1 MGEHLA
7 FFLLAL
13 VAVIILYGVAA
24 HARKRRE
31 DLRALAEALGLR
43 FDPAGDRSYH
53 PMYAHSIFRKG
64 KSRKTSN
71 TIWGVMAVGRY
82 PIEVR
87 MGDYRYVT
95 GSGRSRQTHR
105 ISYALFRLPFFGTP
119 DLLIRKEGL
128 GDKILGGLGF
138 DDIDFESEAFSR
150 RFWVKSE
157 DKRYA
162 YDVIHPRMMEF
173 FLEGPT
179 PQIEI
184 VNDACLI
191 LEGTRHWDPLAF
203 RRATVWFTDFL
214 ALWPEHLLEDLR
226 FRNRELL

>member
-1 MGEHLA
+1 MGEYLA
-7 FFLLAL
+7 FSLLGL
-13 VAVIILYGVAA
+13 VAVAILYGVAA

-31 DLRALAEALGLR
+31 DLRALAQELGLR
-43 FDPAGDRSYH
+43 FDATGDRSYH
-53 PMYAHSIFRKG
+53 PMYAHPIFRKG

-71 TIWGVMAVGRY
+71 TIWGVMAVGPF
-82 PIEVR
+82 PIEVQ
-87 MGDYRYVT
+87 MGDYRYDT
-95 GSGRSRQTHR
+95 GSGRSRETHR

-173 FLEGPT
+173 LLNGPT

-191 LEGTRHWDPLAF
+191 LEGSRRWDPRAF
-203 RRATVWFTDFL
+203 RGATVWFSDFL
-214 ALWPEHLLEDLR
+214 TLWPEHLLEDLHSR
-226 FRNRELL
+226 SRGLP